1 MHNFLSRS
9 PKRYAVM
16 RCKVLEFLHCTMQ
29 GHSLQQVPQQPPQVK
44 HQSPLLRGGLSCT
57 LIWRQEETWR
67 SCGASHTWLW
77 EWLRWELD
85 RSLCCKYEVFFRF
98 FVVAVSTCCEC
109 LSYEAMNSHYHT
121 ICCFFFFWRFPSVLC
136 KMVKLQTNFVEDDLV
151 VFHALFINRYSTS
164 CCHLLTAQHSQ
175 KLITAF
181 GQTYFCQPVG

>member
-1 MHNFLSRS
+1 MHNLLSRS

-67 SCGASHTWLW
+67 SCGANHNWLW

-85 RSLCCKYEVFFRF
+85 RSLCCKYEVFFSF
-98 FVVAVSTCCEC
+98 FVVAVSMCCEC
-109 LSYEAMNSHYHT
+109 LSYEAKNSHYHT
-121 ICCFFFFWRFPSVLC
+121 IIYVAFSSFGDFQVSFVRWWCCKQILL
-136 KMVKLQTNFVEDDLV
+136 KMTLW
-151 VFHALFINRYSTS
+151 YSLHCLSTGIQQVAVT
-164 CCHLLTAQHSQ
+164 C
-175 KLITAF
+175 
-181 GQTYFCQPVG
+181 